1 MSAVAT
7 LLSNWMGTG
16 DCGWPISSSAWMLGT
31 SSRPLINPAPV
42 SASCA
47 EDITASIIF
56 EMTCIGALCGGGACD
71 SRIGKEGL
79 LDKK

>member
-1 MSAVAT
+1 
-7 LLSNWMGTG
+7 
-16 DCGWPISSSAWMLGT
+16 MLGT

-47 EDITASIIF
+47 LDMTASIIL

-71 SRIGKEGL
+71 SRMGKEGL

>member
-1 MSAVAT
+1 
-7 LLSNWMGTG
+7 
-16 DCGWPISSSAWMLGT
+16 MLET

-79 LDKK
+79 LDRK